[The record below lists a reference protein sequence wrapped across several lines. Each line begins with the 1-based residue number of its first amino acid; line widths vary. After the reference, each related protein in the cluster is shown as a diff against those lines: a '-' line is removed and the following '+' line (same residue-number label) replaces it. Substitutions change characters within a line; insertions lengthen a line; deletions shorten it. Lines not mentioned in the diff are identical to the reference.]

1 MIIINDL
8 EKVPAADNGRVLMI
22 GNFDGFHRGHQ
33 ALLKAASAVA
43 QDLCEDQ
50 DLGAE
55 VAALTPS
62 PHPRLFFAPHK
73 PLTLLT
79 PGWLKYRTMA
89 GYGLETALV
98 PRFDARFAALEP
110 EDFTLNL
117 LISHLNARHIVVG
130 EGFRFGHKRR
140 GDTDM
145 LTRLGRNK
153 GCGVTAL
160 PPVKVAGD
168 ICSSSRIRD
177 YVASGNMAGAEQ
189 LLGHA
194 LPITRQPDRPA
205 NRNAVMATSRR
216 DSWFGLP
223 DRPQPAL

>member
-8 EKVPAADNGRVLMI
+8 ENVPAAGSGRVLMI

-33 ALLKAASAVA
+33 ALLTAASAVA
-43 QDLCEDQ
+43 QDL
-50 DLGAE
+50 GAE
-55 VAALTPS
+55 VSALTPA

-89 GYGLETALV
+89 SYGLETALV
-98 PRFDARFAALEP
+98 PRFDARFASLEP

-117 LISHLNARHIVVG
+117 LIGHLNARHIVVG

-145 LTRLGRNK
+145 LIRLGRDK

-160 PPVKVAGD
+160 PPVRVAGD
-168 ICSSSRIRD
+168 ICSSTRIRD
-177 YVASGNMAGAEQ
+177 HVATGNMADAEQ

-194 LPITRQPDRPA
+194 LPITRQPDRAA
-205 NRNAVMATSRR
+205 NRMAVRPASRR
-216 DSWFGLP
+216 GTCFGFQ
-223 DRPQPAL
+223 DQPQPAL

>member
-8 EKVPAADNGRVLMI
+8 ENVPAPGNGRVLMI

-33 ALLKAASAVA
+33 ALLRAASAVA
-43 QDLCEDQ
+43 QG
-50 DLGAE
+50 LGAE
-55 VAALTPS
+55 VSALTPS

-89 GYGLETALV
+89 CYGLESALA
-98 PRFDARFAALEP
+98 PRFDARFASLEP

-117 LISHLNARHIVVG
+117 LIRQLDARHIVVG

-168 ICSSSRIRD
+168 ICSSTRIRD
-177 YVASGNMAGAEQ
+177 HVATGNMAGAEQ

-194 LPITRQPDRPA
+194 LPITRQPGRA
-205 NRNAVMATSRR
+205 TNRRAVMPASRH
-216 DSWFGLP
+216 DNWLGFP
-223 DRPQPAL
+223 EQPQPVL